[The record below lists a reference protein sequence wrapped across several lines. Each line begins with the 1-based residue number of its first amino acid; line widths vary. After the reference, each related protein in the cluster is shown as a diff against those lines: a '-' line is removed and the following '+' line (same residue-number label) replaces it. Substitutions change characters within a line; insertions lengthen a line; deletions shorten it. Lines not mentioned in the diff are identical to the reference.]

1 MSKDE
6 RNPVRF
12 PGSLASEWETW
23 RAASEHHQRF
33 PWFFMHPNVMSLSH
47 SRVKTNAYPGQTG
60 RLAFTANLAN
70 KKMHVDVLFLAGCD
84 VFWFHQTG

>member
-47 SRVKTNAYPGQTG
+47 
-60 RLAFTANLAN
+60 
-70 KKMHVDVLFLAGCD
+70 
-84 VFWFHQTG
+84 